1 MMIEMLQA
9 KLQNAIITDSSVSY
23 RGSIT
28 VDEDIMDEMGVV
40 EYQRCDVNLKGEDQ
54 YGIPFRG
61 NTYFLAGPR
70 GTGCVEA
77 NGALSYHISKA
88 DIVHINVYCQMT
100 PEAAKEY
107 KPIIIE
113 SNETYMQNE

>member
-1 MMIEMLQA
+1 MTIEILQA
-9 KLQNAIITDSSVSY
+9 KLQNAIITGSSIRY

-28 VDEDIMDEMGVV
+28 IDEDIMDEMGVV

-61 NTYFLAGPR
+61 NTYILAGPR

-77 NGALSYHISKA
+77 NGALSYHLSIG
-88 DIVHINVYCQMT
+88 DTVHINVYCQMLLT
-100 PEAAKEY
+100 EAKDY
-107 KPIIIE
+107 KPVVVE
-113 SNETYMQNE
+113 SNRKY